1 MFKKAM
7 IMTICFLVM
16 VSFVSQ
22 ASALDWHT
30 ANQSTVGWTAVT
42 KLASGTAIPEG
53 SIIKYQTY
61 LANAITDPD
70 KTNPSDTGIVETNE
84 KIYTLG
90 TEGKF
95 FVGVRTLRYVD
106 NELVGQSLDVAWS
119 DIADFCKGGITFGL
133 QFYMI
138 PANIDD
144 MYPKY

>member
-1 MFKKAM
+1 MKKGFIAL
-7 IMTICFLVM
+7 ICFLAT

-22 ASALDWHT
+22 SSALDWHT
-30 ANQSTVGWTAVT
+30 ANQITVGWTAVT
-42 KLASGTAIPEG
+42 KLADGTAIPEG
-53 SIIKYQTY
+53 SIVKYQTY

-84 KIYTLG
+84 KTYTLG

-95 FVGVRTLRYVD
+95 FVGARTLRYVD
-106 NELVGQSLDVAWS
+106 NEFVGQSPDVAWS
-119 DIADFCKGGITFGL
+119 DIADFCKDGITFGL